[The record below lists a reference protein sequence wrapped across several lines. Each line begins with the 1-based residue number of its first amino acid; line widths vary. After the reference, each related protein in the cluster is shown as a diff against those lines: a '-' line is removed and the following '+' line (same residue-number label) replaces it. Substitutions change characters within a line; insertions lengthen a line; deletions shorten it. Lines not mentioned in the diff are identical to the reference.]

1 MVNTAIVGPLSHQSP
16 TIVSNLNNG
25 TIMGTPV
32 QVDSSERNSISR
44 QMLFRT
50 IQTRNQLDQ
59 QRKLVL
65 EQPKVKHMNYIKPM
79 DSSMRIS
86 MLKGQSY
93 ASNTIVNSTKNYS
106 PSTTSTV
113 SGSKNEPASTE
124 PSEKKK
130 FFGKKKS
137 EKVKESSKE
146 QTQAPQVDPD
156 DPWA

>member
-1 MVNTAIVGPLSHQSP
+1 MFSYRNHVSNGTSIGMVNTAFVGPLSHKSP

-25 TIMGTPV
+25 EIVGTPV
-32 QVDSSERNSISR
+32 QVDSSERNPASR

-50 IQTRNQLDQ
+50 IQTRNQLVQ

-93 ASNTIVNSTKNYS
+93 ASNKIVNSTKNYS
-106 PSTTSTV
+106 PSTTHTHLQRARS
-113 SGSKNEPASTE
+113 SGCTAP
-124 PSEKKK
+124 KKK
-130 FFGKKKS
+130 GA
-137 EKVKESSKE
+137 VY
-146 QTQAPQVDPD
+146 
-156 DPWA
+156 

>member
-1 MVNTAIVGPLSHQSP
+1 MFSYRNHVSNGTSVGMVNTAIVGPLSHKSP

-65 EQPKVKHMNYIKPM
+65 EEPNVKHMNYIKPM

-106 PSTTSTV
+106 PSTTNTHLQRCRS
-113 SGSKNEPASTE
+113 SGCTAP
-124 PSEKKK
+124 KKK
-130 FFGKKKS
+130 GA
-137 EKVKESSKE
+137 VY
-146 QTQAPQVDPD
+146 
-156 DPWA
+156 

>member
-1 MVNTAIVGPLSHQSP
+1 MFSYRNHVSNGTSVGMVNTAIVGPLSHQSP

-50 IQTRNQLDQ
+50 IQTRNQLEQ

-106 PSTTSTV
+106 PSTTSTHLQRCRS
-113 SGSKNEPASTE
+113 SGCTAP
-124 PSEKKK
+124 KKK
-130 FFGKKKS
+130 GA
-137 EKVKESSKE
+137 VY
-146 QTQAPQVDPD
+146 
-156 DPWA
+156 

>member
-1 MVNTAIVGPLSHQSP
+1 MFSYRNHVSNGTSVGMVNTAIVGPLSHQSP

-25 TIMGTPV
+25 TIMGTPI

-50 IQTRNQLDQ
+50 IQTRNHLDQ

-106 PSTTSTV
+106 PSTTSTHLQRCRS
-113 SGSKNEPASTE
+113 SGCTAP
-124 PSEKKK
+124 KKK
-130 FFGKKKS
+130 GA
-137 EKVKESSKE
+137 VY
-146 QTQAPQVDPD
+146 
-156 DPWA
+156 

>member
-1 MVNTAIVGPLSHQSP
+1 MFSYRNHVSNGTSVGMVNTAIVGPLSHKSP

-25 TIMGTPV
+25 QIVGTPV

-65 EQPKVKHMNYIKPM
+65 EEPNVKHMNYIKPM

-106 PSTTSTV
+106 PSTTSTHLQRCRS
-113 SGSKNEPASTE
+113 SGCTAP
-124 PSEKKK
+124 KKK
-130 FFGKKKS
+130 GA
-137 EKVKESSKE
+137 VY
-146 QTQAPQVDPD
+146 
-156 DPWA
+156 

>member
-1 MVNTAIVGPLSHQSP
+1 MFSYRNHVSNGTSVGMVNTAIVGPLSHQSP

-25 TIMGTPV
+25 KIMGTPV
-32 QVDSSERNSISR
+32 QVDSSERNPMSR

-50 IQTRNQLDQ
+50 IQTRNHLTQ

-79 DSSMRIS
+79 DSSMRIN

-106 PSTTSTV
+106 PSTTSTHLQRV
-113 SGSKNEPASTE
+113 RSSGCTAP
-124 PSEKKK
+124 KKK
-130 FFGKKKS
+130 G
-137 EKVKESSKE
+137 
-146 QTQAPQVDPD
+146 AIH
-156 DPWA
+156 

>member
-1 MVNTAIVGPLSHQSP
+1 MFSYRNHVSNGTSVGMVNTAIVGPLSHQSP

-106 PSTTSTV
+106 PSTTSTHLQRCRS
-113 SGSKNEPASTE
+113 SGCTAP
-124 PSEKKK
+124 KKK
-130 FFGKKKS
+130 GA
-137 EKVKESSKE
+137 VY
-146 QTQAPQVDPD
+146 
-156 DPWA
+156 

>member
-1 MVNTAIVGPLSHQSP
+1 MFSYRNHVSNGTSIGMVNTAVVGPLSHKSP

-25 TIMGTPV
+25 EIVGTPV
-32 QVDSSERNSISR
+32 QVDSSERNPASR

-50 IQTRNQLDQ
+50 IQTRNQLVQ

-65 EQPKVKHMNYIKPM
+65 EQPKLKHMNYIKPM

-106 PSTTSTV
+106 PSTTHTHLQRARS
-113 SGSKNEPASTE
+113 SGCTAP
-124 PSEKKK
+124 KKK
-130 FFGKKKS
+130 GA
-137 EKVKESSKE
+137 VY
-146 QTQAPQVDPD
+146 
-156 DPWA
+156 

>member
-1 MVNTAIVGPLSHQSP
+1 MFSYRNHVSNGTSVGMVNTAIVGPLSPQSP

-106 PSTTSTV
+106 PSTTSTHLQRCRS
-113 SGSKNEPASTE
+113 SGCTAP
-124 PSEKKK
+124 KKK
-130 FFGKKKS
+130 GA
-137 EKVKESSKE
+137 VY
-146 QTQAPQVDPD
+146 
-156 DPWA
+156 

>member
-1 MVNTAIVGPLSHQSP
+1 MFSYRNHVSNGTSVGMVNNAIVGPLSHQSP

-106 PSTTSTV
+106 PSTTSTHLQRCRS
-113 SGSKNEPASTE
+113 SGCTAP
-124 PSEKKK
+124 KKK
-130 FFGKKKS
+130 GA
-137 EKVKESSKE
+137 VY
-146 QTQAPQVDPD
+146 
-156 DPWA
+156 

>member
-1 MVNTAIVGPLSHQSP
+1 MFSYRNHISNGTSVGMVNTAIVGPLSHQSP

-106 PSTTSTV
+106 PSTTSTHLQRCRS
-113 SGSKNEPASTE
+113 SGCTAP
-124 PSEKKK
+124 KKK
-130 FFGKKKS
+130 GA
-137 EKVKESSKE
+137 VY
-146 QTQAPQVDPD
+146 
-156 DPWA
+156 

>member
-1 MVNTAIVGPLSHQSP
+1 MFSYRNHVSNGTSIGMVNTAVVGPLSHKSP

-25 TIMGTPV
+25 EIVGTPV
-32 QVDSSERNSISR
+32 QVDSSERNPASR

-50 IQTRNQLDQ
+50 IQTRNQLVQ

-93 ASNTIVNSTKNYS
+93 ASNKIVNSTKNYS
-106 PSTTSTV
+106 PSTTHTHLQRARS
-113 SGSKNEPASTE
+113 SGCTAP
-124 PSEKKK
+124 KKK
-130 FFGKKKS
+130 GA
-137 EKVKESSKE
+137 VY
-146 QTQAPQVDPD
+146 
-156 DPWA
+156 